1 MAASPR
7 KPVLKTLKAC
17 KCLER
22 VGPVLLETLAAA
34 ATPVELRED
43 EVLFANGQVADAA
56 YVVCSGWLTIET
68 VDADGRAALLDLAAP
83 GALLSFVEA
92 IADQPHA
99 ATVRA
104 ATPVALVRLPAQ
116 NLRRAFRSDP
126 LFRRAALHAANL
138 QIVGAIEQV
147 EWLKGRSCLER
158 VARFLLDLSGRRA
171 GAAFV
176 ELPIEKRLIARWAGM
191 TEWTIS
197 RVLADL
203 RPHGLEM
210 TGRKVRIADV
220 RAFRRSLGLSP
231 PPRPRAKPDA
241 SPLDA
246 ASLRAV

>member
-1 MAASPR
+1 MAASSR

-17 KCLER
+17 KCFER
-22 VGPVLLETLAAA
+22 VSPVLLEKLAAVA
-34 ATPVELRED
+34 SPVELQED
-43 EVLFANGQVADAA
+43 DVLFEDGQVADAA
-56 YVVCSGWLTIET
+56 YVVCSGWLMIET
-68 VDADGRAALLDLAAP
+68 IDGEGRAALLDLAAP

-138 QIVGAIEQV
+138 QIVDAIEQV
-147 EWLKGRSCLER
+147 ESLKGKSCLER

-171 GAAFV
+171 GAASV

-210 TGRKVRIADV
+210 TGRKVHIADV

-231 PPRPRAKPDA
+231 PARPRAKPI
-241 SPLDA
+241 A
-246 ASLRAV
+246 APPADVALRPA